1 MKFAFFLS
9 MIFVCLSC
17 NSSKK
22 ADQMKA
28 QQELTNEKVVIYQM
42 MTRLFGNT
50 TINNLKFGTKEE
62 NGVGKFNDISVK
74 ALGGIKE
81 LGITHIWYTG
91 VLEHAIIA
99 DYSAYGIAIDDA
111 DVVKGRAGSPYAIK
125 DYYDVNPD
133 LAENIPDRLNEF
145 KQLVS
150 RTHAAGMQVVID
162 FVPNHVARKYVT
174 DARPSVVEDFGASD
188 DQTLAFSANNN
199 FYYLPGKSF
208 EVPAGYEPIPG
219 HKFITKDGKF
229 NEHPAKVTGND
240 KFDASPSQFDWFET
254 VKLNYG
260 VDIENG
266 RTKHFEPIPDTWHK
280 MKEVLSYWASMGIDG
295 FRCDMAEMVPVE
307 FWGWVIPQ
315 IEAINPEI
323 IFIAE
328 IYNPKEYEN
337 YLSNGK
343 FSYLYDKVE
352 LYDTLRHII
361 EGRGST
367 DNIAAIIE
375 QFEGKQI
382 DKNMLRFMENHDE
395 QRLASRFFAGD
406 PRAGWPAVALSATIS
421 NGPMM
426 IYFGQEVGE
435 PGLGAEGFQGD
446 DGRTTIFDYWGVP
459 EHQKWM
465 NGGKFDG
472 GALTENQKQLRSRY
486 AKLLKLCNTNVAIRE
501 GNYIDLHKSNQENVA
516 GYKNEK
522 VYAFVKRYDEQIVLI
537 VCNFDS
543 KQAELDL
550 LLPESL
556 QNSAWETATNLL
568 DSTAFNLGAMTEN
581 TLSLQLEE
589 YEVIMLE
596 TKLIR

>member
-162 FVPNHVARKYVT
+162 FVPNHVARKYVS

-199 FYYLPGKSF
+199 FYYLP
-208 EVPAGYEPIPG
+208 
-219 HKFITKDGKF
+219 
-229 NEHPAKVTGND
+229 
-240 KFDASPSQFDWFET
+240 
-254 VKLNYG
+254 
-260 VDIENG
+260 
-266 RTKHFEPIPDTWHK
+266 
-280 MKEVLSYWASMGIDG
+280 
-295 FRCDMAEMVPVE
+295 
-307 FWGWVIPQ
+307 
-315 IEAINPEI
+315 
-323 IFIAE
+323 
-328 IYNPKEYEN
+328 
-337 YLSNGK
+337 
-343 FSYLYDKVE
+343 
-352 LYDTLRHII
+352 
-361 EGRGST
+361 
-367 DNIAAIIE
+367 
-375 QFEGKQI
+375 
-382 DKNMLRFMENHDE
+382 
-395 QRLASRFFAGD
+395 
-406 PRAGWPAVALSATIS
+406 
-421 NGPMM
+421 
-426 IYFGQEVGE
+426 
-435 PGLGAEGFQGD
+435 
-446 DGRTTIFDYWGVP
+446 
-459 EHQKWM
+459 
-465 NGGKFDG
+465 
-472 GALTENQKQLRSRY
+472 
-486 AKLLKLCNTNVAIRE
+486 
-501 GNYIDLHKSNQENVA
+501 
-516 GYKNEK
+516 
-522 VYAFVKRYDEQIVLI
+522 
-537 VCNFDS
+537 
-543 KQAELDL
+543 
-550 LLPESL
+550 
-556 QNSAWETATNLL
+556 
-568 DSTAFNLGAMTEN
+568 
-581 TLSLQLEE
+581 
-589 YEVIMLE
+589 
-596 TKLIR
+596 

>member
-1 MKFAFFLS
+1 
-9 MIFVCLSC
+9 
-17 NSSKK
+17 
-22 ADQMKA
+22 
-28 QQELTNEKVVIYQM
+28 VIYQM

-162 FVPNHVARKYVT
+162 FVPNHVARKYVS

-568 DSTAFNLGAMTEN
+568 DSTAFNLAGMREN

>member
-1 MKFAFFLS
+1 
-9 MIFVCLSC
+9 
-17 NSSKK
+17 
-22 ADQMKA
+22 MKA

-162 FVPNHVARKYVT
+162 FVPNHVARKYVS

-229 NEHPAKVTGND
+229 NVHPAKVTGND

>member
-162 FVPNHVARKYVT
+162 FVPNHVARKYVS